1 MQWGEGGTRSVWD
14 PRPQPINTPGLRRYS
29 RRFQWATRWEGP
41 TQERSLP
48 LPLAL
53 ASLVLGSRRSET
65 GLFEIGFGELA
76 RADRGHEAL
85 FTRRRGAER
94 FASRGP
100 IATTVSLLR

>member
-76 RADRGHEAL
+76 RARHGHE
-85 FTRRRGAER
+85 TRQTRGRSKAWPTAQQMR
-94 FASRGP
+94 VLTAGDS
-100 IATTVSLLR
+100 S